1 MDILIIWG
9 VGIAFL
15 IIIAIVNK
23 IRGAVDTGKKPYHYK
38 SDIERKWFY
47 LAGIV
52 IIMKTIFNRVFSYF
66 SKSIG

>member
-23 IRGAVDTGKKPYHYK
+23 IRGVVDTGKKPYHYK
-38 SDIERKWFY
+38 SDIDEFV
-47 LAGIV
+47 LPGG
-52 IIMKTIFNRVFSYF
+52 NSYHNEDNF
-66 SKSIG
+66 

>member
-23 IRGAVDTGKKPYHYK
+23 IRGVVDTRKKPYHYK
-38 SDIERKWFY
+38 SDIDEFV
-47 LAGIV
+47 LPGG
-52 IIMKTIFNRVFSYF
+52 NSYHNEDNF
-66 SKSIG
+66 